1 MKIKTFLVSSAALAA
16 LAVAIPAALPNWN
29 PVSTAQAQNVSVGF
43 SLFYDGLRDHGNWIS
58 HNGGYVFVPVN
69 VGRSWRPYTEGHWVY
84 AKTYGWTWVSDEP
97 FGWATYHYGRWGY
110 SRQVGWYWEPGRK
123 WAPAWVSWRRGGDHV
138 AWAPLPPTR
147 RGGADIDISI
157 SVSINERSIPDYYWV
172 AVPTRS
178 FLQPDLQVVIIND
191 DSERR
196 RIIDQTE
203 FIGTVNIENNVVVN
217 NVVNVQYI
225 EDNTGTAVQE
235 VSVQTTN
242 NPSEAQAATGQVVAV
257 EGEIKADAKAQ
268 PAVVT
273 PVEEVEKKS
282 PTREQQAAD
291 SEAGAAT
298 EDQAKKPVDGEPTQ
312 DEAKKPVE
320 GEPTQDEAKKP
331 VEGEP
336 TQDQAKKPVEG
347 EPTQDE
353 AKKPVEGEPTQDQAK
368 KKPVEGEPTQDQ
380 AKKKPVEG
388 EPAQKQAAEPKIE
401 DPDATASTEPPAEEA
416 VEGSVPAKK
425 KKGQKAVPCE
435 PGTEDCPPIQY

>member
-235 VSVQTTN
+235 VSVATTN

-298 EDQAKKPVDGEPTQ
+298 EDQAKKPVDGEPAQDEAEGEPAQ

-320 GEPTQDEAKKP
+320 GEPA
-331 VEGEP
+331 
-336 TQDQAKKPVEG
+336 
-347 EPTQDE
+347 
-353 AKKPVEGEPTQDQAK
+353 QDQAK
-368 KKPVEGEPTQDQ
+368 KKPVEGEPAQKQ

-435 PGTEDCPPIQY
+435 PGTEDCPPVQQ